1 MNLEDSINGVIQK
14 KLSDGTIENIIATK
28 LEKGINEAMDDL
40 FRSYGDVRKVIKE
53 KVASVMVPA
62 IEGHDFSD
70 YLIKLDT
77 ILTEIVNNT
86 SIPDNRKILENFK
99 TLMIEDTTKCIAAS
113 ELFEQWCDYV
123 AENVSTRNLEVY
135 FEDGPTYEPVDCS
148 MHIEYENGR
157 SWSNIES
164 AKIIFECDQDEE
176 MNFCIPI
183 SRWKKFDG
191 DNWDIDYKEDPTI
204 NSLRFMND
212 FEIILLRLKR
222 SFCKLTID
230 TEDIAEEI
238 TIEAEPEASFS

>member
-1 MNLEDSINGVIQK
+1 MNLEQSISGVIQK
-14 KLSDGTIENIIATK
+14 KLSDGTIEDIVAFK

-40 FRSYGDVRKVIKE
+40 FRSYGDVGKVIKE

-62 IEGHDFSD
+62 IEGHDFSN

-77 ILTEIVNNT
+77 ILTEIVNKT

-113 ELFEQWCDYV
+113 ELFKRWCDYV
-123 AENVSTRNLEVY
+123 AENVSTSNLEVCLDD
-135 FEDGPTYEPVDCS
+135 EPTYELVDCS
-148 MHIEYENGR
+148 MHIEYEDER
-157 SWSNIES
+157 SWSNIER

-176 MNFCIPI
+176 MNFYIPI

-230 TEDIAEEI
+230 DEDSNEEV
-238 TIEAEPEASFS
+238 TPKAEPEVSFS

>member
-1 MNLEDSINGVIQK
+1 MNLEESISGVIQK
-14 KLSDGTIENIIATK
+14 KLSDGTIEDIIAAK

-40 FRSYGDVRKVIKE
+40 FRSYGDVGKVIKE

-77 ILTEIVNNT
+77 ILTEILNNT

-113 ELFEQWCDYV
+113 ELFKRWCDYV

-148 MHIEYENGR
+148 MHIEYEKGY
-157 SWSNIES
+157 SWSSFEN
-164 AKIIFECDQDEE
+164 AKIIFECLQDEE

-183 SRWKKFDG
+183 SRRKKLDG

-204 NSLRFMND
+204 NSLRFVSD
-212 FEIILLRLKR
+212 FEIILLKLKR
-222 SFCKLTID
+222 SFCKLMID
-230 TEDIAEEI
+230 DEDIEEEI
-238 TIEAEPEASFS
+238 EPEAEPEASFS